1 MWGYVEGGSLL
12 KGTSVRHNGTHRAV
26 LVANTGGHLA
36 QLVQLSRTFDLQEEP
51 VWITFD
57 HPQSRS
63 LLAEAEN
70 VVYMP
75 YIASRDWRAALRV
88 FPRAFR
94 VLSRAEHDIVVS
106 TGAALAVPVFVAAVL
121 RGIRPVYIESVSR
134 FDGPSLTGRLVSWL
148 PGVRLYCQQPA
159 WAGGRWTLV
168 PSVLDDF
175 CTHSQPVPDREMLR
189 IFVALGTIR
198 PYRFDRLVDLVLE
211 HFGTEHEYVWQLG
224 VTGRS
229 DLPGEVYETL
239 PVEDMDRNIRD
250 ADVIVSHAGV
260 GMALSILR
268 LGKIPV
274 LVPRLTAHLEH
285 VDDHQLQIVKELTQR
300 GLAVEVT
307 PDKPL
312 TAAAVALVRSSTVT
326 SASAPVL

>member
-1 MWGYVEGGSLL
+1 M
-12 KGTSVRHNGTHRAV
+12 
-26 LVANTGGHLA
+26 
-36 QLVQLSRTFDLQEEP
+36 
-51 VWITFD
+51 WITFD
-57 HPQSRS
+57 HPQARS
-63 LLAEAEN
+63 LLADAEN
-70 VVYMP
+70 IVYMP
-75 YIASRDWRAALRV
+75 YVASRDWRAALKV
-88 FPRAFR
+88 FPRALR
-94 VLSRAEHDIVVS
+94 VLSRSDHDLVVS

-175 CTHSQPVPDREMLR
+175 CTHSQRVPDRETLR
-189 IFVALGTIR
+189 IFVTLGTIR

-211 HFGTEHEYVWQLG
+211 YFGTEHQFVWQLG

-229 DLPGEVYETL
+229 DLPGEVHETL
-239 PVEDMDRNIRD
+239 SVEDMEKNIRD
-250 ADVIVSHAGV
+250 ADVVVSHAGV

-274 LVPRLTAHLEH
+274 LVPRMKVHLEH
-285 VDDHQLQIVKELTQR
+285 VDDHQLQIVKELTER
-300 GLAVEVT
+300 GLAVEVISG
-307 PDKPL
+307 KPL
-312 TAAAVALVRSSTVT
+312 TAAAVEQVRSSVVT
-326 SASAPVL
+326 IASAPVL